1 VSPTPG
7 QRNGPPPLSR
17 PPLRAGGP
25 HAGRRLAATCRAW
38 RTQSAAPRCS
48 APNPAHIISTPNLS
62 TSSRTRRSNI
72 FTISNNRVRIAT
84 LLPHFVAFL
93 HARCHQSS
101 REGNKRPKG
110 NPQKKSLRKGE
121 RFSRA
126 PLLFTPRFHRDWQAA
141 CRSLL
146 SHCSSLRSSEVLS
159 RRHGYR
165 IRGLA
170 LVWFC
175 IPPCPCP
182 SRSSIP

>member
-1 VSPTPG
+1 VRGAHSPLRPGALHRIPPTSSPRQTCLRPLALAAVIFLRSRITEYVLQHCYHISLLSSTPG
-7 QRNGPPPLSR
+7 ATN
-17 PPLRAGGP
+17 RAGRETKG
-25 HAGRRLAATCRAW
+25 
-38 RTQSAAPRCS
+38 QKE
-48 APNPAHIISTPNLS
+48 TP
-62 TSSRTRRSNI
+62 
-72 FTISNNRVRIAT
+72 
-84 LLPHFVAFL
+84 
-93 HARCHQSS
+93 
-101 REGNKRPKG
+101 
-110 NPQKKSLRKGE
+110 KKSLRKGE